1 MITEARVLALAQQ
14 LVRFPSP
21 QTERMEAEPQVQAFI
36 GECVAP
42 ILEGMGLATR
52 RDAMGNLIAE
62 AGRAG
67 NGASVLLMMYAM
79 THPQSRMSDPWD
91 ARLIDTGEGRALRG
105 RGISEQKAP
114 LAAALAALEALFATG
129 GFPKG
134 HLVFVLSSAGET
146 GRHDAAQAA
155 LAGHAALGTVPAMG
169 IVGLGTNG
177 RVALGNKGRIDVDV
191 IVHGKATH
199 SSTPWDGIDAI
210 EGARRVLDQL
220 KHLELPAREH
230 PGLGRV
236 TLTPT
241 RVSTG
246 PNATHTVQDSATITL
261 DRRLLPGE
269 DPELA
274 LAQITECVR
283 LPAPW
288 RVEVRKGPFMYPCE
302 IAADGPLVARIGE
315 GARRAG
321 LAVPDTFYSHSS
333 LDAGY
338 LLKLGCEA
346 TMWGPGRVEQFHSD
360 DEFVLVSEL
369 MAGAYG
375 YAGFLEATLG

>member
-1 MITEARVLALAQQ
+1 M
-14 LVRFPSP
+14 
-21 QTERMEAEPQVQAFI
+21 
-36 GECVAP
+36 
-42 ILEGMGLATR
+42 
-52 RDAMGNLIAE
+52 
-62 AGRAG
+62 
-67 NGASVLLMMYAM
+67 MMYAM
-79 THPQSRMSDPWD
+79 THPQSRMTDPWD
-91 ARLIDTGEGRALRG
+91 ARLIDTKEGRALRG

-114 LAAALAALEALFATG
+114 LAATLAAMEALFAAG

-155 LAGHAALGTVPAMG
+155 MAGHAAAGTVPAMG

-177 RVALGNKGRIDVDV
+177 RVALGNKGRIDVDIV
-191 IVHGKATH
+191 IHGKATH

-220 KHLELPAREH
+220 KHIDLPAREH
-230 PGLGRV
+230 AGLGRV

-241 RVSTG
+241 RVTTG
-246 PNATHTVQDSATITL
+246 PNATHTVQDSATITI

-274 LAQITECVR
+274 LTQITECVQ

-288 RVEVRKGPFMYPCE
+288 RVEVRRGPFMYPCE
-302 IAADGPLVARIGE
+302 IPVDGPLVSRISE
-315 GARRAG
+315 GARHAG

-369 MAGAYG
+369 VEGARG
-375 YAGFLEATLG
+375 YAGFLGAALG